1 MHSPLDQAIYKN
13 LNART
18 VYRGEILLPCVPAAL
33 GHYLTQVEQLFDNL
47 GRPLLP
53 PEAEQMQQLLATAL
67 TQGFTADPSAL
78 LVLKYEVT
86 CGAALQ
92 RELACSASL
101 VVPSLTEQYAQWS
114 RSAPDCFGTAPD
126 AKVMDLLPDL
136 GAVSTA
142 PITAPILDV
151 GAGQGRNTLAIARLG
166 YPVDALEPTAAFAA
180 QLQAAA
186 AAENLPIQ
194 VQQTDIL
201 EAQVT
206 LPQGHYALMILAAVI
221 SHFRDGDQLRQ
232 LFEVA
237 SQILRPGGVLLCNC
251 FLAHGGFEPD
261 PLAREMSQVAWSS
274 LFTRGELQAAIADL
288 PLEQISEE
296 RVLDYEAHHRPP
308 TDWPPTPWYLDW
320 ASGRS
325 AFPLTEVPPPV
336 DLCWLVLRRSPA

>member
-1 MHSPLDQAIYKN
+1 MHSPLDQAIYDN

-18 VYRGEILLPCVPAAL
+18 VYRGEVLFPCVPAAL
-33 GHYLTQVEQLFDNL
+33 GHYRTQVNQLFNNL

-86 CGAALQ
+86 CGAGLQ

-101 VVPSLTEQYAQWS
+101 VVPTLAEQYGQWS
-114 RSAPDCFGTAPD
+114 SSAADCFGTAPD

-136 GAVSTA
+136 GAAS
-142 PITAPILDV
+142 TAPILDV

-166 YPVDALEPTAAFAA
+166 YPVDALEPTAEFAT
-180 QLQAAA
+180 QLQTAATT
-186 AAENLPIQ
+186 ENLPIQ
-194 VQQTDIL
+194 IQQTNIL
-201 EAQVT
+201 EAQAA
-206 LPQGHYALMILAAVI
+206 LPQGHYALMILAAVV
-221 SHFRDGDQLRQ
+221 SHFRDGGQLRQ

-237 SQILRPGGVLLCNC
+237 SQTLRPGGILLCNC
-251 FLAHGGFEPD
+251 FLAQEGFDPD
-261 PLAREMSQVAWSS
+261 PLAREMAQVAWSS
-274 LFTRGELQAAIADL
+274 LFTRGELKSAIADL
-288 PLEQISEE
+288 PLLLVSEE

-325 AFPLTEVPPPV
+325 AFPLTQVPPPV
-336 DLCWLVLRRSPA
+336 DLCWLVLRRSPAES